1 MSNYYLVRL
10 NHTDLRT
17 TTIFSTKIGHEV
29 GHAEI
34 CLKTIF
40 RKGAK
45 GWGDAFLHRK
55 RRDLVYLKKVAKKT
69 DNDHNPLSYIL
80 YMHFHVVI
88 CYYM

>member
-1 MSNYYLVRL
+1 MVRL
-10 NHTDLRT
+10 NITDQST

-45 GWGDAFLHRK
+45 GWGDAFLHCK

-69 DNDHNPLSYIL
+69 DNDHNPLSKWVCVHSVWTVL
-80 YMHFHVVI
+80 VRQLW
-88 CYYM
+88 